1 MIDFLVSPLTIVAKQ
16 NIDWVPPPLVP
27 ERPISEARERELSVA
42 WFVAVVRGAL

>member
-27 ERPISEARERELSVA
+27 ERIEVTMPMRAEE
-42 WFVAVVRGAL
+42 WFADMVVSK